1 MNYWEERMSKG
12 KVFTAQEV
20 QAILLGNKTMFR
32 EITPFQPT
40 NELAVDSLLRLYKPY
55 QVGQMIFVKE
65 KFVRSIFGKP
75 IYFDEDFRWF
85 QGKEKAVKWSPAQH
99 MKQEHS
105 RLTLQIKEIKVERLA
120 EISEEDAIAEGIPLS
135 EEFKDR
141 YYTPEGNYAVP
152 KIAFMRWWNST
163 HKKPEEKFEANPWVW
178 AIRFEVVK

>member
-20 QAILLGNKTMFR
+20 QAILSGNKTMFR
-32 EITPFQPT
+32 EVTPFQPT

-55 QVGQMIFVKE
+55 QVGQKIFCKE
-65 KFVRSIFGKP
+65 AFALRTKDGMYIQFQPFIA
-75 IYFDEDFRWF
+75 YEADEKLDFAIR
-85 QGKEKAVKWSPAQH
+85 KPAQH

-105 RLTLQIKEIKVERLA
+105 RLILQIKEIRVERLA
-120 EISEEDAIAEGIPLS
+120 NISEEDAIAEGIPLS

-163 HKKPEEKFEANPWVW
+163 HKKPEEKFEANPWV
-178 AIRFEVVK
+178 